1 MRKLLVIPF
10 LLIANGLMAGE
21 TSPEAEAD
29 TMNIALQEQIA
40 YMMTLDSIVSTF
52 EADSSGKV
60 ELFDG
65 MVSLDIPEGFV
76 FLKKENANTVLQDL
90 WGNPPSTAT
99 AGMLLPINGGF
110 FGDSSFAITIDYT
123 DEGHVKDEEAES
135 INYDEMLTEL
145 QEATSENSK
154 QRVEQGYETI
164 ELVGWAANPYYDQVN
179 KKLHWAKELKFG
191 DSELNTLNYDIR
203 VLGREGYVNLTFI
216 ANIDQLGLINSDVD
230 KIISSVDFNAG
241 NKYLDFNEDTDR
253 TAEYGI
259 AGLVA
264 GGVLMKAVKLGFF
277 AKFWKFILLGIG
289 ALLAGLKKIFGG
301 NKDK

>member
-99 AGMLLPINGGF
+99 AGMYCN
-110 FGDSSFAITIDYT
+110 
-123 DEGHVKDEEAES
+123 
-135 INYDEMLTEL
+135 
-145 QEATSENSK
+145 
-154 QRVEQGYETI
+154 
-164 ELVGWAANPYYDQVN
+164 
-179 KKLHWAKELKFG
+179 
-191 DSELNTLNYDIR
+191 
-203 VLGREGYVNLTFI
+203 
-216 ANIDQLGLINSDVD
+216 
-230 KIISSVDFNAG
+230 
-241 NKYLDFNEDTDR
+241 
-253 TAEYGI
+253 
-259 AGLVA
+259 
-264 GGVLMKAVKLGFF
+264 
-277 AKFWKFILLGIG
+277 
-289 ALLAGLKKIFGG
+289 
-301 NKDK
+301 